1 MDEFLRNLLDL
12 TNETLAAAIVI
23 IAASMLLYNLSRNLN
38 DRIARASGIVLGCVT
53 VAYVCDVLVS
63 LNPGLGTMES
73 LLRLQWLGVAFIP
86 AATFHLSDALLAT
99 TGLPSRGR
107 RRRIVRI
114 LYLVAAAFLLLA
126 SFTDVLIDPITV
138 NRVISLR
145 AGTLL
150 PIYVLYFLIVNGVA
164 LNNVDRARRRC
175 QTRSTKRRMGYLEI
189 ALLTP
194 AIGIFPYS
202 VILGPGQEFT
212 LPALIVVNLANF
224 LVIIMLLLLSFPL
237 SFFGSDVPER
247 VVKTQLLRFFL
258 RGPATGLLALVV
270 IIYTDP
276 TSDTLGLPGDMFM
289 PFATVALI
297 LTWQWLIDRTLPNVE
312 KRLIYR
318 DEENDSTFK
327 LQQLSERYLSR
338 GDLLRL
344 IDATMEATCDYLRV
358 KTAFVAALN
367 EQTPEVLRS
376 VGTLPF
382 DNDSLTDEM
391 DEMMALFASD
401 TFSAVLSSHQWNGYH
416 LFPLISKRINDSDGS
431 IRKPLIGIMGIEAP
445 QNPRHAEEI
454 DSDVI
459 IRNVYRTS
467 QALDDLILQ
476 TEIYAA
482 LEGLLPQISITRE
495 QAAEVEFLPGRSPTI
510 QKNDNLPDRD
520 QVIEQVHAA
529 LRHYWGGPGLTRS
542 RLLQLTLVTNKTET
556 NNDTPVNMLREVLKD
571 AIEVLRPTGE
581 RDMRSPEWTLYN
593 ILTLRFIEKKK
604 AKETA
609 RRLYLAEATLY
620 RKQSAAIAA
629 VADVIINGE
638 HELQAMTN
646 NEPA

>member
-1 MDEFLRNLLDL
+1 MHEFLRKLLDL
-12 TNETLAAAIVI
+12 TNETLAATIVI

-63 LNPGLGTMES
+63 LNPSLGTMES
-73 LLRLQWLGVAFIP
+73 LSRLQWIGVAFIP

-107 RRRIVRI
+107 RRRIARI
-114 LYLVAAAFLLLA
+114 LYLIAACFLLLA
-126 SFTDVLIDPITV
+126 SFTDALIEPIIFNDLV
-138 NRVISLR
+138 SLR
-145 AGTLL
+145 AGILL
-150 PIYVLYFLIVNGVA
+150 PIYILYFLIVNGVA

-202 VILGPGQEFT
+202 VILGPGQEYT

-224 LVIIMLLLLSFPL
+224 LVVIMLLLLSFPL

-258 RGPATGLLALVV
+258 RGPGTGLLALVV

-276 TSDTLGLPGDMFM
+276 TTSTLGLPGDMFM

-297 LTWQWLIDRTLPNVE
+297 LLWQWLIDINLPYIE
-312 KRLIYR
+312 KRLIYG
-318 DEENDSTFK
+318 DEENEQTFK

-338 GDLLRL
+338 GDLLQL

-358 KTAFVAALN
+358 NTAFVAALN
-367 EQTPEVLRS
+367 EQTPEILRS
-376 VGTLPF
+376 IGTLPF
-382 DNDSLTDEM
+382 ESDSLIDDM
-391 DEMMALFASD
+391 DEITDLFESDAFNGALPI
-401 TFSAVLSSHQWNGYH
+401 HEWNGFW
-416 LFPLISKRINDSDGS
+416 LFPLISKRINDADGS
-431 IRKPLIGIMGIEAP
+431 IRRPLIGIMGVEERKKGLNFEDIES
-445 QNPRHAEEI
+445 EVVE
-454 DSDVI
+454 
-459 IRNVYRTS
+459 RNVYRTS
-467 QALDDLILQ
+467 QTLDDLILQ

-495 QAAEVEFLPGRSPTI
+495 QAAEVEFLPGRSPKPA
-510 QKNDNLPDRD
+510 KNFDLPDRD
-520 QVIEQVHAA
+520 HIIEQVHAA

-542 RLLQLTLVTNKTET
+542 RLLQLDIVGTKAESSDN
-556 NNDTPVNMLREVLKD
+556 TPVNILRDILKDSIEMLRPE
-571 AIEVLRPTGE
+571 GE

-629 VADVIINGE
+629 VADIIIKSEQESQSSQN
-638 HELQAMTN
+638 A
-646 NEPA
+646 EPV